1 MDAKKTL
8 CTSCKLILPG
18 EFRYCP
24 MCGEPVTDRTAPSH
38 APPYEPAHED
48 DNPILLERL
57 SGALTGRKAII
68 IGVIALV
75 LIVGAIAVFALAQGP
90 QSQQIVVSSETP
102 TPTPFPTAT
111 PTPFPTATPTPFP
124 TATPIPTR

>member
-1 MDAKKTL
+1 MDVKKTL

-24 MCGEPVTDRTAPSH
+24 MCGEPVTDRAAPSH

-48 DNPILLERL
+48 ENPLLLERL
-57 SGALTGRKAII
+57 GGALTGRKAII

-75 LIVGAIAVFALAQGP
+75 LIVIAAIAVVAFTQGP
-90 QSQQIVVSSETP
+90 QSQQIVVSSATP
-102 TPTPFPTAT
+102 TPTPTRTAT
-111 PTPFPTATPTPFP
+111 PTPVSYTHLTLPTTPYV
-124 TATPIPTR
+124 